1 LAGGACR
8 PGFSG
13 EETHHDALGSTVR
26 AHRRPATAGPSV
38 AATLTG
44 VVTRADNGSP
54 VAGARVLAAVA
65 DPFSIAA
72 FGVTGAGGTFT
83 LTVPAGT

>member
-1 LAGGACR
+1 MMPLVQR
-8 PGFSG
+8 SVRIV
-13 EETHHDALGSTVR
+13 ALL
-26 AHRRPATAGPSV
+26 TAGPSV